1 MKRLCFLF
9 FVLIIMNCSHP
20 QIDAPFPLFIWPG
33 AKSPALDYPLMLEF
47 RHSGFFIARSAAANR
62 DVNLEQLSLADS
74 AGIRLLLSD
83 SRINR
88 VVENQNDTTL
98 ALLDS
103 VIQDYGSRPGLWGYF
118 ISSNPEYDQFTHLA
132 KIVNHFEKKDP
143 AHHAFISIHPLY
155 KNPESWGI
163 ADYSDYI
170 QTFVDTVQP
179 SILSVSPYPV
189 IEFEL
194 HPDYFNNLEIMR
206 NIWIENNIP
215 FWPTVMVAHVEDLPP
230 PVHSHIRLQSFS
242 ALAYGGR
249 GIQYFS
255 YFTPKDRSVNYKN
268 ALIDAEGNR
277 SPIYQTVMR
286 INREIKQIG
295 QILNQCKSISVYHTE
310 PLPTGTQHLESRKPI
325 LFIKNGQFLVGLFE
339 DMDKKR
345 YALLVNRDYNYGAK
359 ITVYFDESVNMIKEI
374 AKNHVE
380 PYVRTWTGDGE
391 RSCELLFKAGDGRLF
406 EIGE

>member
-1 MKRLCFLF
+1 
-9 FVLIIMNCSHP
+9 
-20 QIDAPFPLFIWPG
+20 
-33 AKSPALDYPLMLEF
+33 MLEF
-47 RHSGFFIARSAAANR
+47 RYSGFSIAHSAAANR
-62 DVNLEQLSLADS
+62 EVNLEQLSLADS

-88 VVENQNDTTL
+88 VVENQKDTTL

-103 VIQDYGSRPGLWGYF
+103 VIQDYGSRPGLWGYY

-132 KIVNHFEKKDP
+132 KIVNHFGKKDP

-155 KNPESWGI
+155 KNPKSWGVS
-163 ADYSDYI
+163 DYSDYI
-170 QTFVDTVQP
+170 QAFVDTVQP

-189 IEFEL
+189 IEFKL
-194 HPDYFNNLEIMR
+194 HPDYFKNLEIMR
-206 NIWIENNIP
+206 DIWIENNIP

-230 PVHSHIRLQSFS
+230 TVHSHLRLQSFS
-242 ALAYGGR
+242 ALAYGAR

-255 YFTPKDRSVNYKN
+255 YFTPKDRSLNYKN

-277 SPIYQTVMR
+277 SSIYQTVMR

-295 QILNQCKSISVYHTE
+295 QILNQCKSIRVYHTE
-310 PLPTGTQHLESRKPI
+310 PLPAGTQRLESRDPI
-325 LFIKNGQFLVGLFE
+325 LFIKEGQFLVGLFE

-345 YALLVNRDYNYGAK
+345 YALLVNRDYLYGAK
-359 ITVYFDESVNMIKEI
+359 ITVYFDNSVNMIREI
-374 AKNHVE
+374 AKNHVK
-380 PYVRTWTGDGE
+380 PYIHTWTGAGE

-406 EIGE
+406 EITE